1 MVLLV
6 TNHFQFFTYHFHLP
20 PKTFSLLQTHFT
32 SKPIF
37 TANPPPPPETLR
49 DHRRRLSATTAG
61 DPPHRRCTVAAPS
74 LLVSRRRTV
83 VARKA
88 RSAAEV
94 SRRHRLA
101 LHQIRRRRGKP

>member
-1 MVLLV
+1 MVLLF
-6 TNHFQFFTYHFHLP
+6 TNHFQFFTYHIFTSLQTHFHLP
-20 PKTFSLLQTHFT
+20 PKPFSPLQTHFT

-74 LLVSRRRTV
+74 LHRRC
-83 VARKA
+83 
-88 RSAAEV
+88 S
-94 SRRHRLA
+94 
-101 LHQIRRRRGKP
+101 